1 MSRNSLANPDLS
13 HAEINQFPQPY
24 DKPNVSVIIV
34 PIVLLILAFGLLG
47 WFLINGCRCLESI
60 EANIALAQVQARQAN
75 SLSQR
80 YVPVEMSLSDRHTKI
95 MDTLIVQK
103 VEIDQHLEV
112 GESRASI
119 SEVNSVQTYRIV
131 QGIDSCKSHLTLWD
145 RQKPRNRRSAPSECT
160 ICLVSYQPGD
170 SVAWSRHS
178 ICHHVY
184 HLDCLKEWL
193 TNRDECPMCRV
204 NFFGPLK
211 KIPEEIM
218 AEDNIIDSI

>member
-1 MSRNSLANPDLS
+1 MSRNSFTNHNLSQSDYNP
-13 HAEINQFPQPY
+13 FPDPS
-24 DKPNVSVIIV
+24 DKSNVSVIIV
-34 PIVLLILAFGLLG
+34 PIVLLVLFFGILG
-47 WFLINGCRCLESI
+47 WFFIKGCQSWHNI
-60 EANIALAQVQARQAN
+60 EASIALAQAQTRQAN
-75 SLSQR
+75 SLSQE
-80 YVPVEMSLSDRHTKI
+80 YVPVEMSLSDRQTKI
-95 MDTLIVQK
+95 VETLIVQK

-193 TNRDECPMCRV
+193 TDRDECPMCCV

-211 KIPEEIM
+211 K
-218 AEDNIIDSI
+218 N